1 MSWSEAAV
9 GMCAGYIFVMR
20 RKKRQKYAKC
30 FWTRRLFND
39 VVQHGHNLL
48 HELQVEDGSGLR
60 NFVRMTEGDFEILLQ
75 KIGPR
80 TQMKDTQYR

>member
-1 MSWSEAAV
+1 MSWSDAAA

-20 RKKRQKYAKC
+20 RKKRPKCAKR

-48 HELQVEDGSGLR
+48 RELDVDVGSGFTY
-60 NFVRMTEGDFEILLQ
+60 FVRMTKGDFEILLQ
-75 KIGPR
+75 KIGAR
-80 TQMKDTQYR
+80 IQRKAIKYR